1 MSLQGREI
9 LLGVTGGVSAYK
21 SAELLRR
28 LQDLGLQITVIP
40 TKNSLN
46 FVGKATWEALSGR
59 KVHSE
64 LWENID
70 SVDHIS
76 LAKNS
81 QAIVIAPT
89 TANFIA
95 KLANGVADDLLST
108 VVLASTAP
116 KILIPAMH
124 PEMWTNQ
131 ITVEN
136 IKKLKSAGFHIID
149 PEFGKMTGEDVGV
162 GRYPE
167 INGLLEQ
174 ISKILH
180 LHSDY
185 SGRKVVITA
194 GGTREYLDPVR
205 FIGNKSSGKQGVAI
219 AQAAKNRGAK
229 VVLIGANVN
238 ISIPSGIEFISVESA
253 EQMLEACKNS
263 IFSADLLVMAAAVAD
278 VKPKNATKEKIKK
291 SALTEIKLAQ
301 NPDILKEL
309 ASIESAPIIKIGF
322 AAETLE
328 DLKMEAKAKLESKS
342 LDFIYVNNVS
352 NGEIFGKDST
362 KGFILS
368 KEGHIEE
375 FAEGSKGTLANR
387 LLDLALDKLG

>member
-1 MSLQGREI
+1 MLLKDKNI
-9 LLGVTGGVSAYK
+9 LVTGVLTEQSIAFHI
-21 SAELLRR
+21 AR
-28 LQDLGLQITVIP
+28 LAQEQG
-40 TKNSLN
+40 
-46 FVGKATWEALSGR
+46 
-59 KVHSE
+59 
-64 LWENID
+64 
-70 SVDHIS
+70 
-76 LAKNS
+76 
-81 QAIVIAPT
+81 
-89 TANFIA
+89 AN
-95 KLANGVADDLLST
+95 VLLS
-108 VVLASTAP
+108 S
-116 KILIPAMH
+116 
-124 PEMWTNQ
+124 
-131 ITVEN
+131 
-136 IKKLKSAGFHIID
+136 GFHIIN
-149 PEFGKMTGEDVGV
+149 PEFGKMTGDDVGV

-167 INGLLEQ
+167 INGLVEQ
-174 ISKILH
+174 ISKILN

-238 ISIPSGIEFISVESA
+238 ISIPSGVEFISVESA
-253 EQMLEACKNS
+253 EEMLEACKNS

-278 VKPKNATKEKIKK
+278 FKPKNSTKEKIKK

-309 ASIESAPIIKIGF
+309 ALIESAPKIKIGF
-322 AAETLE
+322 AAESLE
-328 DLKMEAKAKLESKS
+328 DLKTEAKTKLESKS

>member
-1 MSLQGREI
+1 M
-9 LLGVTGGVSAYK
+9 
-21 SAELLRR
+21 
-28 LQDLGLQITVIP
+28 
-40 TKNSLN
+40 
-46 FVGKATWEALSGR
+46 
-59 KVHSE
+59 
-64 LWENID
+64 
-70 SVDHIS
+70 
-76 LAKNS
+76 
-81 QAIVIAPT
+81 
-89 TANFIA
+89 
-95 KLANGVADDLLST
+95 
-108 VVLASTAP
+108 
-116 KILIPAMH
+116 
-124 PEMWTNQ
+124 
-131 ITVEN
+131 
-136 IKKLKSAGFHIID
+136 
-149 PEFGKMTGEDVGV
+149 
-162 GRYPE
+162 
-167 INGLLEQ
+167 
-174 ISKILH
+174 
-180 LHSDY
+180 
-185 SGRKVVITA
+185 
-194 GGTREYLDPVR
+194 
-205 FIGNKSSGKQGVAI
+205 AI

-253 EQMLEACKNS
+253 EEMLEACKNS

-328 DLKMEAKAKLESKS
+328 DLKMEAKAKLESKY